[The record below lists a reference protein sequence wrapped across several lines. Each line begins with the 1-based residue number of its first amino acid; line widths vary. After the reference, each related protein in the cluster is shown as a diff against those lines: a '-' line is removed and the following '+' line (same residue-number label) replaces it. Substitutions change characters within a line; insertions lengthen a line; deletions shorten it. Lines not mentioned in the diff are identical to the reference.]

1 MYGENVQVGITDY
14 LFWVALPY
22 AVLAIFI
29 LGHIYRYVTD
39 PMSWTS
45 KSSELLEKK
54 LLRFGSMPFHYGII
68 LVLAG
73 HVIGLLIPKGVHEAL
88 GLSDHVYH
96 IIAVV
101 GGLFA
106 GFLTLL
112 GLLVLTYRRFA
123 IKRVLANSSAGDIV
137 VLVLLLF
144 VVLAGL
150 TATLSNID
158 GSFDYRE
165 SIGPWLRGILTL
177 RPDPTLMVN
186 VPIIFKLHIFLV
198 MLLFAV
204 WPFTRLVHVL
214 SFPVVYIWRSYIVFR
229 RRCGDMN

>member
-1 MYGENVQVGITDY
+1 MHAVDIRVGVVDY
-14 LFWVALPY
+14 LFWVAIPY
-22 AVLAIFI
+22 AVMAIFI
-29 LGHIYRYVTD
+29 LGHVYRYVTD

-54 LLRFGSMPFHYGII
+54 LLRFGSMPFHYGIL

-73 HVIGLLIPKGVHEAL
+73 HFVGLIIPKAVHEAL
-88 GLSDHVYH
+88 GLNEHVYH
-96 IIAVV
+96 IIAVI
-101 GGLFA
+101 GGLF
-106 GFLTLL
+106 GGLLTLL

-123 IKRVLANSSAGDIV
+123 VKRVLANSSAGDVV
-137 VLVLLLF
+137 VLVLLLL

-150 TATLSNID
+150 SATIYNID
-158 GSFDYRE
+158 GHFDYRE
-165 SIGPWLRGILTL
+165 SIAPWLRGLLTL

-198 MLLFAV
+198 MLLLAV

-214 SFPVVYIWRSYIVFR
+214 SFPIVYIWRSYVVFR
-229 RRCGDMN
+229 RRCGDIN

>member
-1 MYGENVQVGITDY
+1 MHGEAVQVGITDY

-22 AVLAIFI
+22 AVLAIFV
-29 LGHIYRYVTD
+29 LGHIYRYITD

-73 HVIGLLIPKGVHEAL
+73 HVIGLLIPKAVHEAL

-96 IIAVV
+96 IIAVI

-112 GLLVLTYRRFA
+112 GLIVLTYRRFA

-137 VLVLLLF
+137 VLVLLLL

-165 SIGPWLRGILTL
+165 NIAPWLRGILTL
-177 RPDPTLMVN
+177 RPDPTLMVD

>member
-1 MYGENVQVGITDY
+1 MHAETAQVGITDY

-22 AVLAIFI
+22 AVLAIFV
-29 LGHIYRYVTD
+29 LGHIYRYITD

-73 HVIGLLIPKGVHEAL
+73 HVIGLLIPKAVHEAF
-88 GLSDHVYH
+88 GLSDYVYH
-96 IIAVV
+96 IIAVI

-112 GLLVLTYRRFA
+112 GLIVLTYRRFA

-137 VLVLLLF
+137 VLVLLLL

-165 SIGPWLRGILTL
+165 NIAPWLRGILTL
-177 RPDPTLMVN
+177 RPDPTLMVD

-214 SFPVVYIWRSYIVFR
+214 SFPVVYLWRSYIVFR

>member
-1 MYGENVQVGITDY
+1 MHAETAQVGITDY

-22 AVLAIFI
+22 AVLAIFV
-29 LGHIYRYVTD
+29 LGHIYRYITD

-73 HVIGLLIPKGVHEAL
+73 HVIGLLIPKAVHEAL

-96 IIAVV
+96 IIAVI

-112 GLLVLTYRRFA
+112 GLIVLTYRRFA

-137 VLVLLLF
+137 VLVLLLL

-165 SIGPWLRGILTL
+165 NIAPWLRGILTL
-177 RPDPTLMVN
+177 RPDPTLMVD